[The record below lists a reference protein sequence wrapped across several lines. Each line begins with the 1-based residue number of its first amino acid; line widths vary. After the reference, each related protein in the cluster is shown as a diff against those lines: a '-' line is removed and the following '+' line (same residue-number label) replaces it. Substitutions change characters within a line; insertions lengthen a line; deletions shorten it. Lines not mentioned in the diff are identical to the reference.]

1 MNVLATAFGTASS
14 VATLPFAIKALG
26 EIKFETFYTK
36 MKK

>member
-26 EIKFETFYTK
+26 ERTFEIFYIKL
-36 MKK
+36 KK